1 MRIFEIKPGSSTPF
15 HSHEWEHEVFVLSG
29 RGKVKDERGETQV
42 GEGDFVFVAPDERH
56 CFTNAGDDNLRF
68 ICVIPLVK

>member
-1 MRIFEIKPGSSTPF
+1 MGIFEIKPGSSTPF
-15 HSHEWEHEVFVLSG
+15 HSHKWEHEVFVLSG

-42 GEGDFVFVAPDERH
+42 GEGDFVAPNERH
-56 CFTNAGDDNLRF
+56 CFTNAGDDNFRF